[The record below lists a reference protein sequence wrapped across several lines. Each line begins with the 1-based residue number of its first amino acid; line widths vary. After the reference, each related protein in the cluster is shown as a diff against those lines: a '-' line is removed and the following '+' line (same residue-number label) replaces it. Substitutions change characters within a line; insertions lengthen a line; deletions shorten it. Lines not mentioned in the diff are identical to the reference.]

1 METFEVIFADLPDP
15 RDVNSWHELPEM
27 MFIAL
32 AAMLCGAQSCID
44 MQDFGEAK
52 EALLRQFLTLK
63 HGVPSHD
70 TFIRV
75 FRALDPAALEACFAR
90 FVTTF
95 GSALGQVAPGSVVA
109 IDGKSLRRAYEQGRA
124 HVPPLMV
131 SAFVAGTRITLAQTL
146 APNGN
151 EIAGALRLFELI
163 SLKGCIVTADA
174 LHCHRGMA
182 AAVLDAKA
190 DYVLTLK
197 GNQSGLASDAAAIIE
212 AIGPAHPVAETS
224 DKGPWPRRAA
234 QGRGRCCAATGEETR
249 LPGLGGNRADRG
261 LAHDQRQYQ

>member
-1 METFEVIFADLPDP
+1 MLHHEFDWILERTPLYREAPMETFEVIFADLPDP

-109 IDGKSLRRAYEQGRA
+109 IDGKSLRRAYEKGRA
-124 HVPPLMV
+124 HMPPLMV

-146 APNGN
+146 APN
-151 EIAGALRLFELI
+151 
-163 SLKGCIVTADA
+163 
-174 LHCHRGMA
+174 
-182 AAVLDAKA
+182 
-190 DYVLTLK
+190 
-197 GNQSGLASDAAAIIE
+197 
-212 AIGPAHPVAETS
+212 
-224 DKGPWPRRAA
+224 
-234 QGRGRCCAATGEETR
+234 
-249 LPGLGGNRADRG
+249 
-261 LAHDQRQYQ
+261 